1 MSRAIFLTLDEEG
14 VRAACLKESIGVSA
28 LENIPG
34 GGVRLVC
41 MSANGAAVIR
51 RKLKQ
56 SIIVGDVVR
65 ERHRPTRPLW

>member
-1 MSRAIFLTLDEEG
+1 MSRAIFLTLDEDG
-14 VRAACLKESIGVSA
+14 VRDACLKENIGVSA
-28 LENIPG
+28 LEKIPG

-41 MSANGAAVIR
+41 MSADGAAVIR
-51 RKLKQ
+51 RKLKR